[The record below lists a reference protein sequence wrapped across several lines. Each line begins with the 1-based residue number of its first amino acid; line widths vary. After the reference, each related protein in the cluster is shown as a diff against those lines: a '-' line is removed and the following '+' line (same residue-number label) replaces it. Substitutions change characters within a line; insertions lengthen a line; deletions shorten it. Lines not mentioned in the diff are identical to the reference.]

1 MHHIDGF
8 NVVRSA
14 LVVTMSMFVPIVTV
28 RASDDAVK
36 RDIQDTLRADRS
48 LDDSRIIFMSV
59 KDGVVRLSGNAASLE
74 DIVHALRLTADR
86 PGVDRVFSQIGAF
99 EPVSPMNHDAAGVK
113 DALIRLDVQSA
124 LESLPGRD
132 SENVHV
138 RVKDGVVRL
147 TGTVPTEEGNSSRA
161 FAAGSV
167 TGVTSV
173 IDELRIVAFNF
184 DAR

>member
-1 MHHIDGF
+1 MHYKNGF

-14 LVVTMSMFVPIVTV
+14 LVVTMSMFVPIVAV

-36 RDIQDTLRADRS
+36 RDVQDTLRADRS
-48 LDDSRIIFMSV
+48 LDDSRIIVMSV
-59 KDGVVRLSGNAASLE
+59 KDGVVRLSGNAASVE
-74 DIVHALRLTADR
+74 DIVRALRSTADR

-99 EPVSPMNHDAAGVK
+99 EPVSPMNRDAAGVQ
-113 DALIRLDVQSA
+113 DALIRLDVQAA

-138 RVKDGVVRL
+138 RVNNGVVRL
-147 TGTVPTEEGNSSRA
+147 TGTVPTEQGISSRA

-173 IDELRIVAFNF
+173 IDELRVVALNF
-184 DAR
+184 EQR